1 MIDQLDG
8 VSSLYL
14 DSNIFIYLV
23 EDRGA
28 KRDAVTAILAEAQAL
43 GIFLTTSEI
52 TLAECLFGAFER
64 ENEAL
69 AGVYR
74 ELFSG
79 DGLIRTIL
87 CQSIIFEDAAR
98 RGAALSLKLVVAIHI
113 ASAKHFGCDG
123 FLTNDKGI
131 RGPEMLKIIQ
141 LSDLL

>member
-14 DSNIFIYLV
+14 DSNILIYLV
-23 EDRGA
+23 EDRSA
-28 KRDAVTAILAEAQAL
+28 KRDAVTAILAEAQTL
-43 GIFLTTSEI
+43 GVFLTTSEI
-52 TLAECLFGAFER
+52 TLAECLFGAFKQ

-79 DGLIRTIL
+79 DGFIQTIL

-98 RGAALSLKLVVAIHI
+98 RGATLSLKLVDAIHI
-113 ASAKHFGCDG
+113 ASATHFGCDA
-123 FLTNDKGI
+123 FLTNDNGI
-131 RGPEMLKIIQ
+131 RGPVTLKIIQ
-141 LSDLL
+141 LSDFL

>member
-8 VSSLYL
+8 ISSLYL
-14 DSNIFIYLV
+14 DSNIFIYVV

-28 KRDAVTAILAEAQAL
+28 LRDAVTAILAEAQTL

-52 TLAECLFGAFER
+52 TLAECLFGAFR
-64 ENEAL
+64 QENEAL

-74 ELFSG
+74 ALLSDE
-79 DGLIRTIL
+79 GLIRTIL

-98 RGAALSLKLVVAIHI
+98 RGAALSLKLVDAIHI
-113 ASAKHFGCDG
+113 ASATHAGCDA
-123 FLTNDKGI
+123 FLTNDKGV
-131 RGPEMLKIIQ
+131 RGPEKLKIIQ

>member
-1 MIDQLDG
+1 MTDRLDG
-8 VSSLYL
+8 VTSLYL

-28 KRDAVTAILAEAQAL
+28 LRDAVTAILAEAQTR
-43 GIFLTTSEI
+43 GIFLTTCEI
-52 TLAECLFGAFER
+52 TLAECLHGAFKQ

-74 ELFSG
+74 ELLSG
-79 DGLIRTIL
+79 DGLIKTIL

-98 RGAALSLKLVVAIHI
+98 FGAALSLKLTDAIHL
-113 ASAKHFGCDG
+113 ASAVHFGCDA
-123 FLTNDKGI
+123 FLTNDRGI
-131 RGPEMLKIIQ
+131 RGPEILKIIQ

>member
-14 DSNIFIYLV
+14 DSNIIIYLV

-28 KRDAVTAILAEAQAL
+28 KRDAVTDVLAEAQTL
-43 GIFLTTSEI
+43 GIILATSEI
-52 TLAECLFGAFER
+52 TLAECLFGAYLQ

-79 DGLIRTIL
+79 DGIMRLIL

-98 RGAALSLKLVVAIHI
+98 RGAALSLKLVDAIHI
-113 ASAKHFGCDG
+113 ASATHFGCDA
-123 FLTNDKGI
+123 FLTNDKGV
-131 RGPEMLKIIQ
+131 RGPATLKIIQ

>member
-1 MIDQLDG
+1 MTDQLAG

-28 KRDAVTAILAEAQAL
+28 VRDAVTAMLAEAQTL

-52 TLAECLFGAFER
+52 TLAECMFGAFKQ

-74 ELFSG
+74 ALFF
-79 DGLIRTIL
+79 DGGPIRTIL

-98 RGAALSLKLVVAIHI
+98 FGAALSLNLINATHL
-113 ASAKHFGCDG
+113 ASATHSGCDA

-131 RGPEMLKIIQ
+131 RGPEILKIIQ